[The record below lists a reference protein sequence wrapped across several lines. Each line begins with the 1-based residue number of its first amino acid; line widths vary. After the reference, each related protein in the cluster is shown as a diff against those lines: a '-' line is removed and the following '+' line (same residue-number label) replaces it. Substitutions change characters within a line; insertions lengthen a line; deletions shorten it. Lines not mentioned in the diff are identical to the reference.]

1 MRIGARITSGVWVSI
16 PFTFMGFMMGGWI
29 LAIVFMFASL
39 FLWPA
44 FVVDFLKTEA
54 QEKAFLKV
62 CGTGYLLV
70 GLYGLFFEPMK
81 KATSVYP
88 GYEYSGW
95 YFITIFSLI
104 VSIAYF
110 VVGFDLN
117 NRKQNV
123 KPESKLL
130 AHLKN
135 KSHITPREFEQLVAE
150 HYQNEGYET
159 EITPYSGDYGVDI
172 IAQKGEERI
181 AIQAKMYGNSA
192 RKVNRETVM
201 QLFGAMTY
209 RQCNKAV
216 IATDGTC
223 MTDAIEV
230 ANRLG
235 VEILYLN
242 STDIIV
248 RQHEELENE
257 KVLPT
262 TNIDDAIPFD
272 EMWKRYIMPLSG
284 RTITNDGLTNK
295 IISVD
300 WGGLKRMT
308 SKGNIGKISIEEFQ
322 LAYELL
328 VKNGS
333 VERVLINQHAK
344 RCSSG
349 IVLVL
354 SQVPFI
360 GVQNKPKT
368 MLYLKGNK

>member
-1 MRIGARITSGVWVSI
+1 
-16 PFTFMGFMMGGWI
+16 
-29 LAIVFMFASL
+29 
-39 FLWPA
+39 
-44 FVVDFLKTEA
+44 
-54 QEKAFLKV
+54 
-62 CGTGYLLV
+62 
-70 GLYGLFFEPMK
+70 
-81 KATSVYP
+81 
-88 GYEYSGW
+88 
-95 YFITIFSLI
+95 
-104 VSIAYF
+104 
-110 VVGFDLN
+110 
-117 NRKQNV
+117 
-123 KPESKLL
+123 
-130 AHLKN
+130 
-135 KSHITPREFEQLVAE
+135 
-150 HYQNEGYET
+150 
-159 EITPYSGDYGVDI
+159 
-172 IAQKGEERI
+172 
-181 AIQAKMYGNSA
+181 
-192 RKVNRETVM
+192 M
-201 QLFGAMTY
+201 QLFGAMAY

-368 MLYLKGNK
+368 RLYLK

>member
-1 MRIGARITSGVWVSI
+1 M
-16 PFTFMGFMMGGWI
+16 
-29 LAIVFMFASL
+29 
-39 FLWPA
+39 
-44 FVVDFLKTEA
+44 
-54 QEKAFLKV
+54 
-62 CGTGYLLV
+62 
-70 GLYGLFFEPMK
+70 
-81 KATSVYP
+81 
-88 GYEYSGW
+88 
-95 YFITIFSLI
+95 
-104 VSIAYF
+104 
-110 VVGFDLN
+110 
-117 NRKQNV
+117 
-123 KPESKLL
+123 
-130 AHLKN
+130 
-135 KSHITPREFEQLVAE
+135 TPREFEQLVAN

-201 QLFGAMTY
+201 QLFGAMAY

-235 VEILYLN
+235 LEILYLN
-242 STDIIV
+242 SMGIIV
-248 RQHEELENE
+248 RQHEELVNE
-257 KVLPT
+257 KELPT
-262 TNIDDAIPFD
+262 TNINDVIAFD

-300 WGGLKRMT
+300 WGGLTRMT